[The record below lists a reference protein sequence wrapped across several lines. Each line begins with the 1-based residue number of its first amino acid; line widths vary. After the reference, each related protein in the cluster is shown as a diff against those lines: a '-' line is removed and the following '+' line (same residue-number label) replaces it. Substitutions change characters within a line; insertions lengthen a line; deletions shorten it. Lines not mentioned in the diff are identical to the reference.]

1 MVVATVPADNRKVN
15 RSNVQSCHD
24 ASLLPGLNPRTSRR
38 VAESSQAVAVAPVAA
53 EAPGG
58 AEFRLGAFLPLCLPL
73 FLGGLWGQAF
83 VPFVATIAD
92 DLGTSVALVGQVST
106 MSLITMGIGSLF
118 SGPLA
123 DRYGFRPCIV
133 SGLGIGV
140 LAALLFAGA
149 QTYPM
154 LLLAALVGGVGIS
167 MIHGVVFG
175 LVASTFTGDSRRKAF
190 SVTQATNTSAGIL
203 GAPLLTA
210 VAALTLW
217 RGAFVFVAIML
228 LVALLLAIRRLPVG
242 PGVGPSIARPSL
254 RAIYRPIF
262 ADRMMRRLYLA
273 AVLRAI
279 GFAGPMIYIGA
290 FYMNEHGLSL
300 QQVGFALT
308 ASGVGIFVGNLV
320 AGGRWLGRWRLDS
333 VYVATTAVLGFGW
346 FFIYTLQ
353 VPALAVVTIVAATT
367 FIGGISFT
375 SHTSLLANAT
385 TGGAATTMTF
395 LTSIIGFGIAVGV
408 ALSGAIL
415 SLGGYPALGIAMP
428 VFTAGAALVV
438 WRAPDRSHPLAA

>member
-1 MVVATVPADNRKVN
+1 M
-15 RSNVQSCHD
+15 
-24 ASLLPGLNPRTSRR
+24 
-38 VAESSQAVAVAPVAA
+38 AERSQAVAVAPVAA
-53 EAPGG
+53 EPPDE
-58 AEFRLGAFLPLCLPL
+58 AEFRLGSFLPLCLPL

-118 SGPLA
+118 SGPMA

-149 QTYPM
+149 RSYPM
-154 LLLAALVGGVGIS
+154 LLFAALVGGVGIS

-217 RGAFVFVAIML
+217 RGAFVFVAIL
-228 LVALLLAIRRLPVG
+228 LLLALLLTMRRLPTG
-242 PGVGPSIARPSL
+242 TGVAAQSIARPSL
-254 RAIYRPIF
+254 RAIYTPIF
-262 ADRMMRRLYLA
+262 ANQMMRRLYLA

-290 FYMNEHGLSL
+290 FYINEHGLSL

-320 AGGRWLGRWRLDS
+320 AGGQWLGRWRLES
-333 VYVATTAVLGFGW
+333 VYVATTAILGFGW
-346 FFIYTLQ
+346 FFIYTVQ
-353 VPALAVVTIVAATT
+353 VPALAVVAIVAATT
-367 FIGGISFT
+367 FTGGISFT

-415 SLGGYPALGIAMP
+415 SLGGYPALGVAMP
-428 VFTAGAALVV
+428 IFTIGAALAV
-438 WRAPDRSHPLAA
+438 WRAPGSFPPLAG

>member
-1 MVVATVPADNRKVN
+1 M
-15 RSNVQSCHD
+15 
-24 ASLLPGLNPRTSRR
+24 
-38 VAESSQAVAVAPVAA
+38 AERSQAVAVAPVAA
-53 EAPGG
+53 EPPDE
-58 AEFRLGAFLPLCLPL
+58 AEFRLGEFLPLCLPL

-118 SGPLA
+118 SGPMA

-149 QTYPM
+149 RSYPM
-154 LLLAALVGGVGIS
+154 LLFAALVGGVGIS

-217 RGAFVFVAIML
+217 RGAFVFVAIL
-228 LVALLLAIRRLPVG
+228 LLLALLLTARRLPAG
-242 PGVGPSIARPSL
+242 PDVVAQSIARPSI
-254 RAIYRPIF
+254 RAIYTPIF
-262 ADRMMRRLYLA
+262 ANQMMRRLYLA

-290 FYMNEHGLSL
+290 FYINEHGLSL

-320 AGGRWLGRWRLDS
+320 AGGQWLGRWRLES
-333 VYVATTAVLGFGW
+333 VYVTTTAILGFGW
-346 FFIYTLQ
+346 FFIYTVQ
-353 VPALAVVTIVAATT
+353 VPALAVVAIVAATT
-367 FIGGISFT
+367 FTGGISFT

-415 SLGGYPALGIAMP
+415 SLGGYPALGVAMP
-428 VFTAGAALVV
+428 IFTIGAALAV
-438 WRAPDRSHPLAA
+438 WQAQDRTRALAG